1 MATELADIANSIGEG
16 KMNSENG
23 SNGLFGFDTKTLALI
38 GVAVLAITVVLFQV
52 FFSPKYTLL
61 YSELSQSDAAAI
73 SSYLEKNKIKFKI
86 SPEGDSIM
94 VSGASI
100 PKLRLEMANKGLP
113 KGDGVGFEIFDKSNI
128 NISDFNQKINYT
140 RALEG
145 ELARTISSLESIKS
159 AKVHLGAS

>member
-1 MATELADIANSIGEG
+1 MATELADLASSIGES
-16 KMNSENG
+16 KMSAKPAPETFYLD
-23 SNGLFGFDTKTLALI
+23 SKTMILI
-38 GVAVLAITVVLFQV
+38 GVAVVAVSIILFQV
-52 FFSPKYTLL
+52 FFSAKYTVL

-73 SSYLEKNKIKFKI
+73 SSYLEKNKVKFKL
-86 SPEGDSIM
+86 SPDGSSIM
-94 VSGASI
+94 VSGTSI

-145 ELARTISSLESIKS
+145 ELSRTISSLESIKYNK
-159 AKVHLGAS
+159 ARLE